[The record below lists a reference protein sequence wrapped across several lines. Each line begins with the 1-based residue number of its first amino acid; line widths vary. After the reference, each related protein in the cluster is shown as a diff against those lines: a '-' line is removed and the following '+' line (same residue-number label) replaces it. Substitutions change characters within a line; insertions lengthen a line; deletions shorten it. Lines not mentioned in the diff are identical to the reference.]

1 MKVFIC
7 YFIKFVYA
15 IVEIGL
21 SEISQLI
28 KNNGN
33 EVGLGSSFYV
43 QKSVLYIK
51 FSSLYLSLK
60 SKSVYY
66 KSNILS

>member
-33 EVGLGSSFYV
+33 EVGLGSFH
-43 QKSVLYIK
+43 
-51 FSSLYLSLK
+51 FT
-60 SKSVYY
+60 
-66 KSNILS
+66 